1 MTSKHFRHGSRWRR
15 PAALGLALATM
26 LPVVACGDSGSGS
39 GGGQQVTI
47 GLVATFSGPASVYGE
62 RMKRTAELAIPML
75 EKEHPDIDFELVTA
89 DDACDPAQGIQAT
102 EKMVLRDE
110 IDVLIG
116 YDCSNVAIASL
127 PVIKREKVPTLAPVA
142 ADAAIW
148 KEGAGNVFMT
158 RSDTEQQADFVSKVI
173 IERLKPKKVAVVFE
187 NSAAGQSS
195 SAYFKDRFDKA
206 GLSQDAFQVAADV
219 QDFVPIARK
228 VQATGAEVTLTQLR
242 TGQLAQF
249 AKALEVVGFQTQ
261 LIDTTWA
268 TPEVH
273 TLAGPE
279 VDGRLFIDSFVAE
292 AEESADAKEFVS
304 TFNGKYGENPDGH
317 DAATWMTFELISQI
331 VGDGAT
337 DREAIMAA
345 LPKVSLTESVVGPV
359 TFSEEGQ
366 WQDPLIHLLSYD
378 DKSKKISIELN
389 SNEL

>member
-1 MTSKHFRHGSRWRR
+1 MTSTPRTTFTTWRR
-15 PAALGLALATM
+15 AATIGLALTCTISA
-26 LPVVACGDSGSGS
+26 VACGNAESGSG
-39 GGGQQVTI
+39 QQKVTI

-75 EKEHPDIDFELVTA
+75 EKDHPDIDFELVTA
-89 DDACDPAQGIQAT
+89 DDACDPAQGVQAT
-102 EKMVLRDE
+102 EKVVLRDE

-148 KEGAGNVFMT
+148 KQGAGTVFMT

-173 IERLKPKKVAVVFE
+173 IERLKPAKVAVVYE

-195 SAYFKDRFDKA
+195 SAYFKSRFDEA
-206 GLSQDAFQVAADV
+206 GLGQEAFQVAADV

-242 TGQLAQF
+242 TGALAQF
-249 AKALEVVGFQTQ
+249 AKALKVVGFQTQ
-261 LIDTTWA
+261 LVDTTWA
-268 TPEVH
+268 TPEVQ
-273 TLAGPE
+273 TLAGAE

-292 AEESADAKEFVS
+292 AEESAAAKEFIS
-304 TFNGKYGENPDGH
+304 TFKGKYGENPDGH

-337 DREAIMAA
+337 DRESILAA
-345 LPKVSLTESVVGPV
+345 LANASLTESVVGPV
-359 TFSEEGQ
+359 KFSKEGQ
-366 WQDPLIHLLSYD
+366 WQQPLIHLLSYD
-378 DKSKKISIELN
+378 NQAKKISIELN
-389 SNEL
+389 STEL

>member
-1 MTSKHFRHGSRWRR
+1 MTWKPFRQSPRWRR
-15 PAALGLALATM
+15 SAALGLAFATM
-26 LPVVACGDSGSGS
+26 LPLVACGNSGSGS
-39 GGGQQVTI
+39 DGEQKITI

-75 EKEHPDIDFELVTA
+75 EKDHPDIDFELVTE

-102 EKMVLRDE
+102 EKVLLRDE
-110 IDVLIG
+110 IDVLVG
-116 YDCSNVAIASL
+116 YDCSAVAIASL
-127 PVIKREKVPTLAPVA
+127 PVIKREKVPTVVPVA

-148 KEGAGNVFMT
+148 KQGAGSVFMT

-173 IERLKPKKVAVVFE
+173 IERLKPEKVAVVFE

-195 SAYFKDRFDKA
+195 SAYFKARFDKA

-219 QDFVPIARK
+219 QDFVPIARR

-242 TGQLAQF
+242 TGELAQF
-249 AKALEVVGFQTQ
+249 AKALKVVGFETQ

-273 TLAGPE
+273 TLAGAE

-292 AEESADAKEFVS
+292 AEESAEAKEFVS
-304 TFNGKYGENPDGH
+304 TFNAKYGENPDGH
-317 DAATWMTFELISQI
+317 DAATWMTFELISRI

-337 DREAIMAA
+337 DRESIMAA
-345 LPKVSLTESVVGPV
+345 LAKVNLTESVVGPV
-359 TFSEEGQ
+359 KFSEEGQ

-378 DKSKKISIELN
+378 NQAKKISIELN
-389 SNEL
+389 SSEL